1 VRLLPHR
8 GSARTAPRASAFL
21 ARHLLSIR
29 PSSRP
34 VPPPAPPARSLW
46 RGTVS
51 KAREN
56 GYTHVTAQAG
66 SSTVR
71 RILHEQLGF
80 DEVASINYSSWEY
93 AEPPI
98 SAAEAG
104 GGGGGGG
111 GDDEH
116 ADAAHGHGGR
126 VSKVLA
132 ELALRNP
139 TEYDRLSISIRR
151 VPSNLYV

>member
-1 VRLLPHR
+1 M
-8 GSARTAPRASAFL
+8 
-21 ARHLLSIR
+21 
-29 PSSRP
+29 
-34 VPPPAPPARSLW
+34 
-46 RGTVS
+46 S

-80 DEVASINYSSWEY
+80 DEVASVNYSSWEY
-93 AEPPI
+93 AEPPVA
-98 SAAEAG
+98 AAEG
-104 GGGGGGG
+104 EG
-111 GDDEH
+111 GDGAH
-116 ADAAHGHGGR
+116 ADAAPGHGGR

-139 TEYDRLSISIRR
+139 AEYDRLSISIRR

>member
-1 VRLLPHR
+1 
-8 GSARTAPRASAFL
+8 
-21 ARHLLSIR
+21 
-29 PSSRP
+29 
-34 VPPPAPPARSLW
+34 
-46 RGTVS
+46 VS

-56 GYTHVTAQAG
+56 SYTHVTAQAG

-104 GGGGGGG
+104 GGGSS

-132 ELALRNP
+132 ELALHNP
-139 TEYDRLSISIRR
+139 AEYDRLSISIRR

>member
-1 VRLLPHR
+1 
-8 GSARTAPRASAFL
+8 
-21 ARHLLSIR
+21 
-29 PSSRP
+29 
-34 VPPPAPPARSLW
+34 
-46 RGTVS
+46 VS

-111 GDDEH
+111 GGGDDEH

-132 ELALRNP
+132 ELALHNP
-139 TEYDRLSISIRR
+139 AEYDRLSISIRR

>member
-1 VRLLPHR
+1 MN
-8 GSARTAPRASAFL
+8 
-21 ARHLLSIR
+21 
-29 PSSRP
+29 
-34 VPPPAPPARSLW
+34 
-46 RGTVS
+46 

-56 GYTHVTAQAG
+56 GYTHITAQAG

-80 DEVASINYSSWEY
+80 DEVAAINYGSWEY
-93 AEPPI
+93 AEPPLA
-98 SAAEAG
+98 AAEGGGAG
-104 GGGGGGG
+104 GA
-111 GDDEH
+111 DEH
-116 ADAAHGHGGR
+116 AEAAPGHGR

-139 TEYDRLSISIRR
+139 AEYDRLSISIRR